1 MRAATALRLLLP
13 VAVGLLLAGCGPILP
28 LVASAL
34 GGGAAP
40 ASRLSG
46 PFAGAPSS
54 VQNARRSG
62 DIADEALSRINEEPL
77 AACQAQLEPPA
88 ENADESCRIRP
99 TCLPGS
105 PRPIFLRVC
114 PKPGGTIEATKGGT
128 GDLWS
133 WDDGASSL

>member
-1 MRAATALRLLLP
+1 MNAGTAVRMLLTL
-13 VAVGLLLAGCGPILP
+13 VFGLALGACGPVLP

-40 ASRLSG
+40 TSRLAG
-46 PFAGAPSS
+46 AFAGAPSS

-88 ENADESCRIRP
+88 ENAEETCRIRP

-128 GDLWS
+128 GDFWS